1 MKVGDKV
8 RFVNAEVHDCDPY
21 CYPPVGTIGTVLSI
35 DGDDVVFVQWPGG
48 STLTDDRWW
57 SSVERLELVE
67 GEKKVKKYKV
77 TLCNSEYPL
86 SRECDDIYEAFKTIE
101 AMRRVHESDEMP
113 LVMKRLVDMQEGK
126 CLSFSANG
134 YQIELVEE
142 KEVKNE
148 KVQSRRI

>member
-8 RFVNAEVHDCDPY
+8 RFTDVEDRGYAPHCF
-21 CYPPVGTIGTVLSI
+21 PPVGPIGTVLRI
-35 DGDDVVFVQWPGG
+35 DSNDGVFVQWPEG
-48 STLTDDRWW
+48 STSCDDRWW
-57 SSVERLELVE
+57 AAATKLELVE
-67 GEKKVKKYKV
+67 GKKKVKKYKV

-101 AMRRVHESDEMP
+101 AMRRVHESNEMP

-142 KEVKNE
+142 ADPC
-148 KVQSRRI
+148 

>member
-8 RFVNAEVHDCDPY
+8 RFVSAEVHDHAPW
-21 CYPPVGTIGTVLSI
+21 CYPPVGTIGTVLSSNG
-35 DGDDVVFVQWPGG
+35 DGVVYVQWPKG
-48 STLTDDRWW
+48 STSDDDRWMAAATK
-57 SSVERLELVE
+57 LELVE

-86 SRECDDIYEAFKTIE
+86 SRECDDIYEAFKMIE
-101 AMRRVHESDEMP
+101 AMRRVHESNEMP
-113 LVMKRLVDMQEGK
+113 LVMKGLVDMQEGK
-126 CLSFSANG
+126 CLMFSANG
-134 YQIELVEE
+134 YQTELVEE

>member
-35 DGDDVVFVQWPGG
+35 DGDDVVFVQWPEG

-86 SRECDDIYEAFKTIE
+86 SRECDDNYEAFKTIE
-101 AMRRVHESDEMP
+101 AMRRGHESNEMP

-126 CLSFSANG
+126 CLLFSANG

-142 KEVKNE
+142 ADPC
-148 KVQSRRI
+148 